1 MKIVIC
7 GGGTSGWLSALFL
20 SYLAPN
26 NKYTLIESSSI
37 GTIGVGEGSTGLLRD
52 VIRGN
57 IYDFGLKEH
66 DFFLKT
72 DAVPKLGIEFNNWGS
87 KSYISPIDGSSTSA
101 FEIDYSALVAI
112 SRGDGPEFASRQ
124 GIRAIIGNIPYGNLE
139 EMWNGNL
146 GGAYHFDGVKLGNYL
161 KDHVMKTR
169 DNIKVIDSEIESIES
184 ESNIVSEIKLSNS
197 EIISDVDLVVDCLGL
212 DSIFNKTIDKGW
224 VDYSK
229 HLPVD
234 SAIVFRKNNENI
246 SETKALT
253 DATAMKNGWMF
264 KIPVANRYGCGYI
277 YSSQFCSED
286 DARKELEDE
295 GYDITESKKISF
307 KSGRLKEIWKG
318 NVVAMGLSSGFL
330 EPLQATSL
338 HTTIS
343 HLTHLSKSVVACDPK
358 NLSTQAS
365 GYNTFANQHYDSFVD
380 FINLHYQCDRK
391 DTDFWKYMTT
401 KSKTKKVKEIIDTC
415 KGRLP
420 FRKDYESF
428 DGSASDL
435 WSATLHG
442 LDIIDKQVGRKQLK
456 YYYSI
461 FDNEDHIESEYDN
474 NRSYFMEREH
484 VASMKDFM
492 EKYYG

>member
-26 NKYTLIESSSI
+26 NEYTLIESSSI

-57 IYDFGLKEH
+57 IFDFQLKED
-66 DFFLKT
+66 DFFKKT
-72 DAVPKLGIEFNNWGS
+72 DATPKLGIEFKNWGT
-87 KSYISPIDGSSTSA
+87 KNYISPIDGSTTSE
-101 FEIDYSALVAI
+101 FEIDFSSLVAI
-112 SRGDGPEFASRQ
+112 SRGDGPEFSSRQ
-124 GIRAIIGNIPYGNLE
+124 GVRAVVGNIPYRNIN
-139 EMWNGNL
+139 EMWNNNL
-146 GGAYHFDGVKLGNYL
+146 GGAYHFDGVKLGDYL
-161 KDHVMKTR
+161 KEHMLGNR
-169 DNIKVIDSEIESIES
+169 NIKFIDSEIESIES
-184 ESNIVSEIKLSNS
+184 KSNIVSEIKLSNS
-197 EIISDVDLVVDCLGL
+197 ETISDIDLVVDCLGL

-234 SAIVFRKNNENI
+234 NAIVFRQKNENI
-246 SETKALT
+246 SETNPLT
-253 DATAMKNGWMF
+253 DAIAMKNGWMF
-264 KIPVANRYGCGYI
+264 KIPVGNRYGCGYI
-277 YSSQFCSED
+277 YSSQFCNED
-286 DARKELEDE
+286 EARKELEDE
-295 GYDITESKKISF
+295 GYNIADSKKISF

-343 HLTHLSKSVVACDPK
+343 HLKHLSRSVVSCDPK
-358 NLSTQAS
+358 KLTTQAS

-391 DTDFWKYMTT
+391 DTNFWKYMTT
-401 KSKTKKVKEIIDTC
+401 KSKTQKVKEIIDIC

-420 FRKDYESF
+420 FRQDYSSF
-428 DGSASDL
+428 DGAASDL
-435 WSATLHG
+435 WAATLHG
-442 LDIIDKQVGRKQLK
+442 LNIIKKEVGKKQLN
-456 YYYSI
+456 YYYDI
-461 FDNEDHIESEYDN
+461 LDNRDTIESEYDN
-474 NRSYFMEREH
+474 NRRYFMEVEH
-484 VASMKDFM
+484 VETMKNFM
-492 EKYYG
+492 ENYYG

>member
-20 SYLAPN
+20 TYLSPN
-26 NKYTLIESSSI
+26 NEYILIESSSI

-52 VIRGN
+52 VIKGT
-57 IYDFGLKEH
+57 IHDFGLKEH
-66 DFFLKT
+66 DFFLNT
-72 DAVPKLGIEFNNWGS
+72 DAVPKLGIQFNNWGS
-87 KSYISPIDGSSTSA
+87 KSYISPIDGSPTA
-101 FEIDYSALVAI
+101 EFEIDYSSLVAI
-112 SRGDGPEFASRQ
+112 SRGDGPEFSSRQ
-124 GIRAIIGNIPYGNLE
+124 GIRAIAGHIPYTSLNEL
-139 EMWNGNL
+139 WNNNL

-161 KDHVMKTR
+161 KDHVTDTR

-197 EIISDVDLVVDCLGL
+197 EIISDVDLVIDCLGL

-234 SAIVFRKNNENI
+234 SAIVFRKRNENV
-246 SETKALT
+246 SETRALT
-253 DATAMKNGWMF
+253 DAIAMKNGWMF
-264 KIPVANRYGCGYI
+264 KIPVGNRYGCGYI
-277 YSSQFCSED
+277 YSSKFCNED
-286 DARKELEDE
+286 EARKELEDE
-295 GYDITESKKISF
+295 GYDITESRKLSF

-343 HLTHLSKSVVACDPK
+343 HLKHLAKNVVACDPK
-358 NLSTQAS
+358 VLSTQAS

-391 DTDFWKYMTT
+391 DTDFWRYMTT

-420 FRKDYESF
+420 FRKDHTSF
-428 DGSASDL
+428 DGAATDL
-435 WSATLHG
+435 WNATLHG
-442 LDIIDKQVGRKQLK
+442 LDIIQKEVGKKQLEH
-456 YYYSI
+456 YYAI
-461 FDNEDHIESEYDN
+461 FDNRETIESEYEHHIW
-474 NRSYFMEREH
+474 YFTENEN
-484 VASMKDFM
+484 VETMKNFM

>member
-26 NKYTLIESSSI
+26 NEYTLIESSSI

-52 VIRGN
+52 VVRGN
-57 IYDFGLKEH
+57 IFDFQLKED
-66 DFFLKT
+66 DFFKKT
-72 DAVPKLGIEFNNWGS
+72 DATPKLGIEFKNWGT
-87 KSYISPIDGSSTSA
+87 KNYISPIDGSTTSE
-101 FEIDYSALVAI
+101 FEIDFSALVAI
-112 SRGDGPEFASRQ
+112 SRGDGPEFSSRQ
-124 GIRAIIGNIPYGNLE
+124 GVRAIVGNIPYRNLN
-139 EMWNGNL
+139 EMWNSNL
-146 GGAYHFDGVKLGNYL
+146 GGAYHFDGVKLGDYL
-161 KDHVMKTR
+161 KEHILGNR
-169 DNIKVIDSEIESIES
+169 DINFIDSEIESIES
-184 ESNIVSEIKLSNS
+184 KSNIVSEIKLSNS
-197 EIISDVDLVVDCLGL
+197 ETISDIDLVVDCLGL

-234 SAIVFRKNNENI
+234 NAIVFRQKNENL
-246 SETKALT
+246 SETKPLT
-253 DATAMKNGWMF
+253 DAIAMKNGWMF

-277 YSSQFCSED
+277 YSSQFCNED
-286 DARKELEDE
+286 EARKELEDE
-295 GYDITESKKISF
+295 GYDITESRKISF

-343 HLTHLSKSVVACDPK
+343 HLKHLGRTVVSCDPK
-358 NLSTQAS
+358 KLTTQAS

-380 FINLHYQCDRK
+380 FINLHYQCDRE

-401 KSKTKKVKEIIDTC
+401 ESKTQTVKEIIDIC

-420 FRKDYESF
+420 FRQDYSCF
-428 DGSASDL
+428 DGAASDL
-435 WSATLHG
+435 WAATLHG
-442 LDIIDKQVGRKQLK
+442 LDIIKKEVGKKQLN
-456 YYYSI
+456 YYYDI
-461 FDNEDHIESEYDN
+461 LDNRDTIESEYDN
-474 NRSYFMEREH
+474 NRRYFMEAEK
-484 VASMKDFM
+484 VETMKNFM
-492 EKYYG
+492 EKNYG

>member
-7 GGGTSGWLSALFL
+7 GGGTSGWLSALLL
-20 SYLAPN
+20 SYLAPKN
-26 NKYTLIESSSI
+26 EYILIESSSI

-57 IYDFGLKEH
+57 LHDFQLKEH
-66 DFFLKT
+66 EFFMRT
-72 DAVPKLGIEFNNWGS
+72 DATPKLGINFKNWGS
-87 KSYISPIDGSSTSA
+87 KNYISPIDGSTTSE

-112 SRGDGPEFASRQ
+112 SRGDGPESSSRQ
-124 GIRAIIGNIPYGNLE
+124 GVRGVAGNIPYRNLN
-139 EMWNGNL
+139 EMWNNNL

-161 KDHVMKTR
+161 KEHVIENR
-169 DNIKVIDSEIESIES
+169 DIKVIDSEIKSIDVKS
-184 ESNIVSEIKLSNS
+184 SIVSEIELSNS
-197 EIISDVDLVVDCLGL
+197 EVISDIDLVIDCLGL
-212 DSIFNKTIDKGW
+212 DSIFNKTINKGW

-234 SAIVFRKNNENI
+234 SAIVFRQKNVNV
-246 SETKALT
+246 SETEPFT
-253 DATAMKNGWMF
+253 DAIAMKNGWMF

-277 YSSQFCSED
+277 YSSQFCTEEE
-286 DARKELEDE
+286 ARKELEDE
-295 GYDITESKKISF
+295 GYTITESRKISF

-338 HTTIS
+338 HTTLS
-343 HLTHLSKSVVACDPK
+343 HLDHLSKTVVSCDPK
-358 NLSTQAS
+358 SIKTQAS

-401 KSKTKKVKEIIDTC
+401 KSKTKKVKEIIEIC

-420 FRKDYESF
+420 FRKDYSSF
-428 DGSASDL
+428 PGAASDL
-435 WSATLHG
+435 WAATLHG
-442 LDIIDKQVGRKQLK
+442 LDIIKKKVARKQLQ
-456 YYYSI
+456 YYYNI
-461 FDNEDHIESEYDN
+461 FDNEDTIESEYDN
-474 NRSYFMEREH
+474 NRRYFTELEN
-484 VASMKDFM
+484 VATMKDFM

>member
-26 NKYTLIESSSI
+26 NNYTLIESSSI

-72 DAVPKLGIEFNNWGS
+72 DAVPKLGIQFNNWGS
-87 KSYISPIDGSSTSA
+87 KSYISPIDGSTTSS

-124 GIRAIIGNIPYGNLE
+124 GIRAIIGNIPYGNLQ

-161 KDHVMKTR
+161 KDHVMDTR

-197 EIISDVDLVVDCLGL
+197 EIISDVDLVIDCLGL

-234 SAIVFRKNNENI
+234 SAIVFRKSNENI
-246 SETKALT
+246 SDTQALT

-307 KSGRLKEIWKG
+307 KSGRLREIWKG

-343 HLTHLSKSVVACDPK
+343 HVTHLSKSVVACDPK
-358 NLSTQAS
+358 KLSTQAS

-442 LDIIDKQVGRKQLK
+442 LGIIDKQVGRKQLK

-484 VASMKDFM
+484 VESMKNFM

>member
-124 GIRAIIGNIPYGNLE
+124 GIRAIIGNIPYGNLQ

>member
-1 MKIVIC
+1 
-7 GGGTSGWLSALFL
+7 
-20 SYLAPN
+20 
-26 NKYTLIESSSI
+26 
-37 GTIGVGEGSTGLLRD
+37 
-52 VIRGN
+52 
-57 IYDFGLKEH
+57 
-66 DFFLKT
+66 
-72 DAVPKLGIEFNNWGS
+72 
-87 KSYISPIDGSSTSA
+87 
-101 FEIDYSALVAI
+101 
-112 SRGDGPEFASRQ
+112 
-124 GIRAIIGNIPYGNLE
+124 
-139 EMWNGNL
+139 MWNNNL
-146 GGAYHFDGVKLGNYL
+146 GGAYHFDGVKLANYI
-161 KDHVMKTR
+161 KDHIIETR
-169 DNIKVIDSEIESIES
+169 HNIKVIDSEIESIES

-234 SAIVFRKNNENI
+234 SAIVFRKSNENI

-253 DATAMKNGWMF
+253 DAIAMKNGWMF
-264 KIPVANRYGCGYI
+264 KIPVGNRYGCGYI
-277 YSSQFCSED
+277 YSSKFCSED
-286 DARKELEDE
+286 EARKELEDE
-295 GYDITESKKISF
+295 GYDITESRKLSF

-343 HLTHLSKSVVACDPK
+343 HLKHLSKNVVACDPK
-358 NLSTQAS
+358 ILSTQAS

-391 DTDFWKYMTT
+391 DTDFWRYMTT

-420 FRKDYESF
+420 FRKDHASF
-428 DGSASDL
+428 DGAATDL
-435 WSATLHG
+435 WNATLHG
-442 LDIIDKQVGRKQLK
+442 LDIVQKEVVKKQLE

-461 FDNEDHIESEYDN
+461 FDNKETIESEYEHHIW
-474 NRSYFMEREH
+474 YFMEKEN
-484 VASMKDFM
+484 VMTIKEFM

>member
-277 YSSQFCSED
+277 YSSQFCSKD

>member
-26 NKYTLIESSSI
+26 HKYVLIESSSI

-72 DAVPKLGIEFNNWGS
+72 DAVPKLGIQFNNWGS
-87 KSYISPIDGSSTSA
+87 KSYISPIDGSTTSS

-124 GIRAIIGNIPYGNLE
+124 GIRAIIGNIPYGNLQ

-161 KDHVMKTR
+161 KDHVMDTR

-234 SAIVFRKNNENI
+234 SAIVFRKRNENI
-246 SETKALT
+246 SETRALT
-253 DATAMKNGWMF
+253 DAIAMKNGWMF
-264 KIPVANRYGCGYI
+264 KIPVADRYGCGYI
-277 YSSQFCSED
+277 YSSKFCSED
-286 DARKELEDE
+286 EARKELEDE
-295 GYDITESKKISF
+295 GYDITESRKLSF

-343 HLTHLSKSVVACDPK
+343 HLTHLSKTVIACDPK
-358 NLSTQAS
+358 GLTAQAS
-365 GYNTFANQHYDSFVD
+365 GYNTFANQHFDSFVD

-391 DTDFWKYMTT
+391 DTDFWRYMTT
-401 KSKTKKVKEIIDTC
+401 KSRTKKVQEIIDIC

-420 FRKDYESF
+420 FRRDYASF
-428 DGSASDL
+428 EGAASDL
-435 WSATLHG
+435 WGATLHG
-442 LDIIDKQVGRKQLK
+442 LDIIDKHVARKQLK
-456 YYYSI
+456 YYYAI
-461 FDNEDHIESEYDN
+461 FNNEETVESEYDN
-474 NRSYFMEREH
+474 NTRYFMQREH